1 MMNEQED
8 IKTAAE
14 LEAEARERA
23 RAEIDGDK
31 SAAGGVQPGQPQV
44 VQHAKRRS
52 RRTLVLAVIS
62 LVLLVI
68 IATGGDYLMGK
79 LKGDGSA
86 SRASRE
92 PEAQTTSP
100 ARERQNIGRDLNP
113 LGQLTD
119 SAGQEKTEP
128 DDTAASPP
136 ESPAP
141 VTFDKVSALAESGTV
156 STTSAPKRTTGSN
169 APSAGSASAP
179 GSATPAGQ
187 AQDNGLARITGVKRL
202 GLDPDLYI
210 PSDRHIPCA
219 MMQRFVSDVGG
230 RFKCLISED
239 VYSASNAVTLIPA
252 GTEARGLYRTGTLK
266 NGQGRLFLAITE
278 LRTPEPGRL
287 VIPMADSQA
296 VGAMGENGVAGWID
310 NHWLE
315 RIGNTLLLGS
325 VQDIAAAASGSS
337 PGRDR
342 NTDYTE
348 NTRAA
353 TAEMAKTLLENSI
366 NIPPTMYLNQGDV
379 IGLVTGADIDFSD
392 VYRLRMR

>member
-31 SAAGGVQPGQPQV
+31 PAAGAVPPGQPQV

-52 RRTLVLAVIS
+52 RRTLVLAAIS

-68 IATGGDYLMGK
+68 IATGGDYLMAK
-79 LKGDGSA
+79 LKGDGSGKSA
-86 SRASRE
+86 SHE
-92 PEAQTTSP
+92 PESHATSP
-100 ARERQNIGRDLNP
+100 ARERNNLGRDLNP
-113 LGQLTD
+113 LGQLADTT
-119 SAGQEKTEP
+119 GQEKTTP
-128 DDTAASPP
+128 TDTAAPPQASPP
-136 ESPAP
+136 PL
-141 VTFDKVSALAESGTV
+141 TFDKVSALADSAPTAA
-156 STTSAPKRTTGSN
+156 SSAPKSTSSSN
-169 APSAGSASAP
+169 VSPAGSASAP

-187 AQDNGLARITGVKRL
+187 SQDNGLARITGVKRL
-202 GLDPDLYI
+202 GLDPDLY
-210 PSDRHIPCA
+210 
-219 MMQRFVSDVGG
+219 VGG
-230 RFKCLISED
+230 RFNCLISED
-239 VYSASNAVTLIPA
+239 IYSASNAVRLIPA

-287 VIPMADSQA
+287 VIPMVDSQA
-296 VGAMGENGVAGWID
+296 VGALGENGVAGWID

-315 RIGNTLLLGS
+315 RIGNTLLLGT
-325 VQDIAAAASGSS
+325 VQDFAAAASGSS
-337 PGRDR
+337 PGKDR

>member
-31 SAAGGVQPGQPQV
+31 PAAGAVPPGQPQV

-52 RRTLVLAVIS
+52 RRSLVLAAIS

-68 IATGGDYLMGK
+68 IATGGDYLMAK
-79 LKGDGSA
+79 LKGDGSGKSA
-86 SRASRE
+86 SHE
-92 PEAQTTSP
+92 PESHATSP
-100 ARERQNIGRDLNP
+100 ARERNNLGRDLNP
-113 LGQLTD
+113 LGQLADTT
-119 SAGQEKTEP
+119 GQEKTTP
-128 DDTAASPP
+128 TDTAAPPQASPP
-136 ESPAP
+136 PL
-141 VTFDKVSALAESGTV
+141 TFDKVSALADSAP
-156 STTSAPKRTTGSN
+156 TTASSAPKSTSSSN
-169 APSAGSASAP
+169 VSPAGSASAP

-187 AQDNGLARITGVKRL
+187 SQDNGLARITGVKRL

-210 PSDRHIPCA
+210 PADRHIPCA

-230 RFKCLISED
+230 RFNCLISED
-239 VYSASNAVTLIPA
+239 IYSASNAVRLIPA

-287 VIPMADSQA
+287 VIPMVDSQA
-296 VGAMGENGVAGWID
+296 VGALGENGVAGWID

-315 RIGNTLLLGS
+315 RIGNTLLLGT
-325 VQDIAAAASGSS
+325 VQDFAAAASGSS
-337 PGRDR
+337 PDKDR

>member
-1 MMNEQED
+1 MNEQED

-31 SAAGGVQPGQPQV
+31 PAAGAVQPGQPQV

-92 PEAQTTSP
+92 PEAQTISP

-136 ESPAP
+136 ESQAP

-187 AQDNGLARITGVKRL
+187 TQDNGLARITGVKRL

-239 VYSASNAVTLIPA
+239 VYSASNAVILIPA